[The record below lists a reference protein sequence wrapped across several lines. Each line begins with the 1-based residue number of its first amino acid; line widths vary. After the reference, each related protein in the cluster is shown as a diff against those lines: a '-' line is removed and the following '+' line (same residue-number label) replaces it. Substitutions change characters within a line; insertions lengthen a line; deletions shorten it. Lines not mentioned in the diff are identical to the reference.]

1 MIPMPRLALVLV
13 LLVVSGCAT
22 TQCYKGDGMY
32 ENNDSDCFRYCADGS
47 CKYWGYTR
55 DDAEES
61 LDVARVAAREE
72 ASKKCAAMG
81 FAESSQEFKSCVDTR
96 LRDRN
101 LLEYKQNVNQRLVP
115 NTYYLEK

>member
-1 MIPMPRLALVLV
+1 MTPIRAIPILLAL
-13 LLVVSGCAT
+13 LLSAGCAT
-22 TQCYKGDGMY
+22 TECFKGDGLY
-32 ENNDSDCFRYCADGS
+32 EQNNGDCFRFCADAN

-72 ASKKCAAMG
+72 AVKKCRNLALP
-81 FAESSQEFKSCVDTR
+81 ENSKEFQSCVDTR

-101 LLEYKQNVNQRLVP
+101 LLEYQQNVNQRLVP
-115 NTYYLEK
+115 NNYYFEK